1 MSHSGKGSVP
11 VIHIPDF
18 WHRLQTSRR
27 MFLALDYDGTLA
39 PFQADRTKAYP
50 LPGIPEILQSLAGSE
65 IVSLAIVSGRPIA
78 ELLTLLPLQNLI
90 RIGSHG
96 FEQMRPDG
104 EIVVSSPSPRQ
115 LKGLK
120 MAGKMARGLGFDE
133 QLEFK
138 VASIALH
145 TRIMPHEAAV
155 QAEHRMYKL
164 WAALGPIG
172 LECRKFDGGIEIRA
186 TGRNKGDVLA
196 ELLAELTPDT
206 FSVFTGDDD
215 TDEDAFR
222 AIRGRGIGIKVGK
235 PDNFSAADGFL
246 PDCEAVRNFLR
257 QWLFI
262 ISGKKGK

>member
-1 MSHSGKGSVP
+1 MSPSHPCNASI
-11 VIHIPDF
+11 IHIPDF
-18 WHRLQTSRR
+18 WYRLQTSRR

-50 LPGIPEILQSLAGSE
+50 LPGIPEILQSIAGSG

-78 ELLTLLPLQNLI
+78 ELLTLLPLQNMI

-104 EIVVSSPSPRQ
+104 AIVVTHPSPRQ
-115 LKGLK
+115 LEGLK
-120 MAGKMARGLGFDE
+120 MAGEMARDLGFE
-133 QLEFK
+133 KSLEFK

-145 TRIMPHEAAV
+145 TRIMSHDAAV
-155 QAEHRMYKL
+155 QAEHRVYER
-164 WAALGPIG
+164 WTELGSMG

-186 TGRNKGDVLA
+186 TGRNKGDVLV
-196 ELLAELTPDT
+196 ELLAELKPDT
-206 FSVFTGDDD
+206 FSVFIGDDD

-222 AIRGRGIGIKVGK
+222 AIRGRGIGINVGK

-246 PDCEAVRNFLR
+246 PDCEAVRNFLG
-257 QWLFI
+257 QWLFT
-262 ISGKKGK
+262 ISGTKG